1 MDYFYEEE
9 FYNEPNEFEKQ
20 INEFKES
27 LLKSVKQEYLSEMEQ
42 LKKENKE
49 LQVVRENLDT
59 IEKEY
64 KEKSRRLDRERH
76 NMEMELK
83 NKTLSELMSDSE
95 VIMYKAYPS
104 EVAQDKCSQCNE
116 NRQIEYVTPLGN
128 KAFENCSCSIKK
140 RVYIPEKYIRYSFS
154 LVNSGGHRYVNAFY
168 IKNGSDRDEYFSYD
182 DRIRAENIYSSE
194 MKFDQ
199 LNSYN
204 TFFKTVDECQS
215 YCDFL
220 NKTQ

>member
-1 MDYFYEEE
+1 MDYFYEDE

-64 KEKSRRLDRERH
+64 KEKSRRLDWERH
-76 NMEMELK
+76 NMERELK
-83 NKTLSELMSDSE
+83 NKRLSELMNGSE

-104 EVAQDKCSQCNE
+104 EVAQ
-116 NRQIEYVTPLGN
+116 
-128 KAFENCSCSIKK
+128 
-140 RVYIPEKYIRYSFS
+140 
-154 LVNSGGHRYVNAFY
+154 
-168 IKNGSDRDEYFSYD
+168 
-182 DRIRAENIYSSE
+182 
-194 MKFDQ
+194 
-199 LNSYN
+199 
-204 TFFKTVDECQS
+204 
-215 YCDFL
+215 
-220 NKTQ
+220 